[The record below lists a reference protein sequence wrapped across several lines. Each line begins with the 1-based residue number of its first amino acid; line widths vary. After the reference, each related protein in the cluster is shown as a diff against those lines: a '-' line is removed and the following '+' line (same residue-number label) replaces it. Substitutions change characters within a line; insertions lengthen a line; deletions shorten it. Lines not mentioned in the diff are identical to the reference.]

1 MKTKLVAWL
10 LVVLMVVSLTA
21 CATSN
26 ADASAPADSSS
37 DASETS
43 SAVSETSDNNET
55 IEVWI
60 HWEETDAPN
69 ENAWWTKKC
78 AEYAEENGVTVNLT
92 PVPEEDYLYTKLP
105 TSFATGSG
113 PDVFLASAAVI
124 TQFINSGVTL
134 DLAPYMSEELK
145 ADFTPAAFEGVQ
157 IGESIYG
164 IPFEADLL
172 ALLYNKD
179 MLAEAGIEVP
189 KTWSELKDAAV
200 ALTTDTTWGLNFHTA
215 PGAHSRMQFPIFV
228 WQQGKNLIEA
238 DGTSNLNSPET
249 IKALQYWHDLM
260 ASGGLMEM
268 DGTIM
273 DGMKLIGEETA
284 MMISGTWEIVRFE
297 KNYPDFPIG
306 VAQIPLPDEGGE
318 YASCAGGWKI
328 CVNSASSYVDTAVD
342 FSLFLFGQIPP
353 TNAIEWCTE
362 VKFAYSPRTSVI
374 ETASD
379 VYSVGLREFFSTEI
393 NPVAHPELA
402 IDGDVA
408 SILDDMLQDALFN
421 TTAEEA
427 AANAEAR
434 YQQYLSQNNG

>member
-1 MKTKLVAWL
+1 MKTKLFAWL
-10 LVVLMVVSLTA
+10 LVVLMAISLTA

-55 IEVWI
+55 IEVWM
-60 HWEETDAPN
+60 HWEETTGPN
-69 ENAWWTKKC
+69 ENAWWKKKC

-92 PVPEEDYLYTKLP
+92 VIPLDDYLYTKLP
-105 TSFATGSG
+105 TAFATGSG
-113 PDVFLASAAVI
+113 PDVFNASAAVI

-145 ADFTPAAFEGVQ
+145 ADFTPTAFEGVQ
-157 IGESIYG
+157 IGDSIYA
-164 IPFEADLL
+164 IPFEADLF
-172 ALLYNKD
+172 ALFYNKD

-189 KTWSELKDAAV
+189 KTWSELKNAAV
-200 ALTTDTTWGLNFHTA
+200 ALTTDTTWGLTLHTA
-215 PGAHSRMQFPIFV
+215 PGVHSRMEFPIFV

-260 ASGGLMEM
+260 ASGGLMETGGDM
-268 DGTIM
+268 DA
-273 DGMKLIGEETA
+273 MKLIGEETA
-284 MMISGTWEIVRFE
+284 MIISGTPAIAQFE
-297 KNYPDFPIG
+297 EDYPDFPVG
-306 VAQIPLPDEGGE
+306 VAHIPLPDEGGE
-318 YASCAGGWKI
+318 YASVAGGWKA
-328 CVNSASSYVDTAVD
+328 CVNSASSCADTAADLV
-342 FSLFLFGQIPP
+342 LFLFGQIPP

-362 VKFAYSPRTSVI
+362 AKFAYSPRTSVI
-374 ETASD
+374 ETASEI
-379 VYSVGLREFFSTEI
+379 YSVGLREFFSTEI

>member
-1 MKTKLVAWL
+1 MKTKLFAWL

-26 ADASAPADSSS
+26 ADASAPADPSS

-55 IEVWI
+55 IEVWV
-60 HWEETDAPN
+60 HYEETVNPN

-78 AEYAEENGVTVNLT
+78 AEYAEKNGVTVNLSAI
-92 PVPEEDYLYTKLP
+92 PLDDYLYTKLP

-124 TQFINSGVTL
+124 TPYINSGVTL

-145 ADFTPAAFEGVQ
+145 ADFTPTAFEGIQ
-157 IGESIYG
+157 IGDSIYA

-172 ALLYNKD
+172 AFFYNKD

-260 ASGGLMEM
+260 ASGGLMET
-268 DGTIM
+268 DGDM

-284 MMISGTWEIVRFE
+284 MMISGNWEILRFE
-297 KNYPDFPIG
+297 KDYPDFPIG

-374 ETASD
+374 ETASEI
-379 VYSVGLREFFSTEI
+379 YSVGLREFFSTEI
-393 NPVAHPELA
+393 NPVAHPELV